1 MDKVVSAPWLAVT
14 LFVGMVVLMETG
26 RRLRLRQIARGLNG
40 ELPGLGTVEAAVFGL
55 LGLMVAFSFSGAAG
69 RFELRRD
76 LVVQEANA
84 IGTAYLRLDLLAPS
98 DQPALRARFRSYVDS
113 RLETYRKLPDIE
125 AAEKELAHTGDIQ
138 GEIWTQA
145 IADVR
150 NPQAQTDSAKLLLP
164 ALNDMIDIT
173 TTRTMAARSHPP
185 PILFYLLL
193 GLGFVASLLA
203 GYGMGNGDRRSWL
216 HVIGFAAVTA
226 IVIFVILD
234 LEYPRMGYIR
244 LDAYDRVLVELRNS
258 MK

>member
-1 MDKVVSAPWLAVT
+1 MDRVVSAPLLAVT
-14 LFVGMVVLMETG
+14 LFVGMVVLMEVG
-26 RRLRLRQIARGLNG
+26 RRIRLRQIAHGLDG
-40 ELPGLGTVEAAVFGL
+40 ELPGLGPVEAAVFGL

-69 RFELRRD
+69 RYDLRRD
-76 LVVQEANA
+76 LVTQEANA

-98 DQPALRARFRSYVDS
+98 DQPALRALFRSYVDS
-113 RLETYRKLPDIE
+113 RLETYRKLPDIQ
-125 AAEKELAHTGDIQ
+125 AAEMELARTGEIQ

-145 IADVR
+145 IAEVR
-150 NPQAQTDSAKLLLP
+150 NPQGQADAAKLLLP
-164 ALNDMIDIT
+164 ALNEMIDIT
-173 TTRTMAARSHPP
+173 TTRSMAARSHPP
-185 PILFYLLL
+185 ALLFYLLL

-203 GYGMGNGDRRSWL
+203 GYGMGGSDRRSWL
-216 HVIGFAAVTA
+216 HVLGFAAVTS